1 MSIKTADTPYVAN
14 KDRVEIASV
23 SNTFTSVSVTYG
35 FMETPSVPKA
45 LALCR
50 RRHLNID
57 ASATSF
63 FLSRRVLRPASRSQ
77 LPRWQEQLFI
87 WLAGSAE
94 DASAYFQIP
103 ADRVVEV
110 GTRLR
115 YEREPGRPRFGDF
128 PQMSNLHVDIS
139 IE

>member
-1 MSIKTADTPYVAN
+1 MLHERNIILSIKTADVPYVAN
-14 KDRVEIASV
+14 KDRVEIGNV
-23 SNTFTSVSVTYG
+23 SNTFTSVAVTYG

-57 ASATSF
+57 AGATSF

-77 LPRWQEQLFI
+77 LPRWQEKLFI

-110 GTRLR
+110 GT
-115 YEREPGRPRFGDF
+115 
-128 PQMSNLHVDIS
+128 QIAV
-139 IE
+139 